1 MGKIQNMQQNQN
13 NVNLSYVRN
22 QSKKPKLKI
31 DGIKGLATLIGPN
44 SKRYRLSPNQR
55 NFQLKARAGLTIAS
69 LLAAGLLVAGR
80 SYTPNHQVQETKAIE
95 TSIDNEFEKEDV
107 MQSAEEKLLNIIYQD
122 DAEMELSYVDYM
134 RTEDNIEKLVVKQ
147 KSTSPYIEADKV
159 FQYLKSN
166 DLLDK
171 LILENN
177 NSDIINEFL
186 DMMIDVKNDKNV
198 SQEDL
203 AKLDALT
210 SNIDSKDYKLDGKDI
225 VELDRT
231 AKKEQKGFEIE
242 IKKDEET
249 HLFLISIFLCFCIYT
264 NVFANVIWKNIKNAD
279 SPSKYLI
286 PYPYIIPAKNNP
298 IDVEMTL
305 TIYIKL
311 LKRS

>member
-231 AKKEQKGFEIE
+231 AKKEQKGFEIG
-242 IKKDEET
+242 D
-249 HLFLISIFLCFCIYT
+249 
-264 NVFANVIWKNIKNAD
+264 
-279 SPSKYLI
+279 
-286 PYPYIIPAKNNP
+286 
-298 IDVEMTL
+298 
-305 TIYIKL
+305 
-311 LKRS
+311 